1 MSTIKDK
8 GALIAA
14 LVAIVLSLVSWMRAD
29 AGRTQQLADLQA
41 NVQHIEQQMQ
51 KFQSDLDQYLFRH
64 DGGSGH

>member
-1 MSTIKDK
+1 MTKIKDK

-14 LVAIVLSLVSWMRAD
+14 LVAIALSLVSWMRAD

-51 KFQSDLDQYLFRH
+51 RFQADFDQYLYQH
-64 DGGSGH
+64 DGH